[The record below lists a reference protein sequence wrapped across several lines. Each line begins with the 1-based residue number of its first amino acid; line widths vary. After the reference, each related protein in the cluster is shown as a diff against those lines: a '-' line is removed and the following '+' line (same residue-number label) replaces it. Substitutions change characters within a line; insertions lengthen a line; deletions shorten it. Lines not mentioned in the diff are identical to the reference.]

1 MTKMKMF
8 FGVIAGLV
16 CVIISVLGYRYWK
29 SSTVG
34 FDCDNQIL
42 TEVSSPDGRY
52 IASVFERNCGATTPY
67 YRIVAL
73 RLAGTKLRGDRHE
86 DWVFAIKE
94 RSEVQLSWRDVQHLE
109 VLSNERDVSPH
120 APKSWK
126 DVEIT
131 TKPLSP

>member
-1 MTKMKMF
+1 MSKMKMF
-8 FGVIAGLV
+8 VAVIAVLV
-16 CVIISVLGYRYWK
+16 LVTISIVGYRYWK
-29 SSTVG
+29 SSALA

-52 IASVFERNCGATTPY
+52 IASVFDRNCGATTPY

-73 RLAGTKLRGDRHE
+73 RPAGTKLRGDRHE

-94 RSEVQLSWRDVQHLE
+94 RSEVQLTWRDVHHLE

-120 APKSWK
+120 APKSWT